1 METPRL
7 EQLFDFRRLP
17 TDGLILTLLVLY
29 APFGICLMLLR
40 IFIGIHVFLV
50 SSALPDN
57 FLRRIIVRT
66 MCSVLGMFVSQAD
79 PRQRDK
85 NVKTYIANHITQ
97 FDHNVLSFITPCHT
111 PLLEG
116 RPGFVSWARGYLEL
130 GWVESRT
137 RLVESLREYSSP
149 EGEQTLLLFPEDE
162 MTNGKVGL
170 LKFSSWAFS
179 VDSTIQPV
187 VLTVKRPFIAV
198 SVVDS
203 SWVAEL
209 LWMFFSPFTIY
220 QVRWLPRMTQMED
233 ESEEEFAVRVQEHLA
248 MELGIVSTPHTKSD
262 KLEYLKRMKHVA
274 PQEASSGTNAPP
286 SGARPRTFLPGL
298 SLSSLS
304 AEDIRIAGMAKQVKE
319 VLPHIPLNVIK
330 MDLVT
335 TKCVDTTITNL
346 LEGRVQFAPEEVSV
360 SSSSLSLSNKPHA
373 ALHNLTSMS
382 QKKVPRDVPAP
393 KLISK
398 TTFEKSPVD
407 RHLSLQER
415 KEALYAYAR
424 RRYIE
429 KHGLQTQTDES
440 QDSDRT

>member
-7 EQLFDFRRLP
+7 EQLFDF
-17 TDGLILTLLVLY
+17 
-29 APFGICLMLLR
+29 
-40 IFIGIHVFLV
+40 
-50 SSALPDN
+50 
-57 FLRRIIVRT
+57 RRIIVRT

-97 FDHNVLSFITPCHT
+97 FDHNMLSFITPCHT
-111 PLLEG
+111 PLLDG

-130 GWVESRT
+130 GWVDSRT
-137 RLVESLREYSSP
+137 RLVESLREYNSM

-198 SVVDS
+198 NVVDS

-220 QVRWLPRMTQMED
+220 QVRWLPRMSQMED
-233 ESEEEFAVRVQEHLA
+233 ETEEEFAVRVQEHLA

-298 SLSSLS
+298 NLSSLS

-373 ALHNLTSMS
+373 APHNLTMS
-382 QKKVPRDVPAP
+382 QKKVPRHVPSP

-440 QDSDRT
+440 QDSDRA

>member
-7 EQLFDFRRLP
+7 EQLFDF
-17 TDGLILTLLVLY
+17 
-29 APFGICLMLLR
+29 
-40 IFIGIHVFLV
+40 
-50 SSALPDN
+50 
-57 FLRRIIVRT
+57 RRIIVRT

-85 NVKTYIANHITQ
+85 NVKTYIANHVTQ
-97 FDHNVLSFITPCHT
+97 FDHNMLSFITPCHT
-111 PLLEG
+111 PLLDG
-116 RPGFVSWARGYLEL
+116 QPGFVSWARGYLEL
-130 GWVESRT
+130 GWVDSRT
-137 RLVESLREYSSP
+137 RLVESLREYNSM

-220 QVRWLPRMTQMED
+220 QVRWLPRMSQMED

-248 MELGIVSTPHTKSD
+248 MELGIVSTTHTKSD

-274 PQEASSGTNAPP
+274 PQEASSGTNAPS

-298 SLSSLS
+298 NLSSLS

-360 SSSSLSLSNKPHA
+360 SSSSLSLSNTPHA
-373 ALHNLTSMS
+373 APHNLTMS
-382 QKKVPRDVPAP
+382 QKKVPRHVPSP

-429 KHGLQTQTDES
+429 KHELQIQTDES
-440 QDSDRT
+440 QDSDRA

>member
-1 METPRL
+1 METPRV

-57 FLRRIIVRT
+57 FLRRIIVRA
-66 MCSVLGMFVSQAD
+66 MCSVLGMFVSQTD

-85 NVKTYIANHITQ
+85 NVKTYIANHVTQ
-97 FDHNVLSFITPCHT
+97 FDHNVLSFIAPCHT

-116 RPGFVSWARGYLEL
+116 RSGFVSWARGYLEL
-130 GWVESRT
+130 GWVDSRT
-137 RLVESLREYSSP
+137 RLVESLREYNSL
-149 EGEQTLLLFPEDE
+149 EGERTLLLFPEDE

-209 LWMFFSPFTIY
+209 LWMFFIPFTIY
-220 QVRWLPRMTQMED
+220 QVRWLPSMSQMEG

-248 MELGIVSTPHTKSD
+248 MELGIVSTHHTKSD
-262 KLEYLKRMKHVA
+262 KLEYLKRMKHMA
-274 PQEASSGTNAPP
+274 PQEASSGMNTRP

-298 SLSSLS
+298 SISSLS
-304 AEDIRIAGMAKQVKE
+304 AEDVRIAGMAKQVKE

-330 MDLVT
+330 MDLVS

-360 SSSSLSLSNKPHA
+360 SPSSLSLSNKPHPA
-373 ALHNLTSMS
+373 PRNLTTS
-382 QKKVPRDVPAP
+382 QKKVPRDVSTP

-415 KEALYAYAR
+415 KEALYAYAK

-429 KHGLQTQTDES
+429 KHGLQTQTDENEDG
-440 QDSDRT
+440 QH

>member
-97 FDHNVLSFITPCHT
+97 FDHNMLSFITPCHT
-111 PLLEG
+111 PLLDG

-130 GWVESRT
+130 GWVDSRT
-137 RLVESLREYSSP
+137 RLVESLREYNSM

-170 LKFSSWAFS
+170 LKF
-179 VDSTIQPV
+179 
-187 VLTVKRPFIAV
+187 
-198 SVVDS
+198 
-203 SWVAEL
+203 
-209 LWMFFSPFTIY
+209 
-220 QVRWLPRMTQMED
+220 RWLPRMSQMED
-233 ESEEEFAVRVQEHLA
+233 ETEEEFAVRVQEHLA

-298 SLSSLS
+298 NLSSLS

-373 ALHNLTSMS
+373 APHNLTMS
-382 QKKVPRDVPAP
+382 QKKVPRHVPSP

-440 QDSDRT
+440 QDSDRA

>member
-1 METPRL
+1 MEAAPRV
-7 EQLFDFRRLP
+7 ETLFDFRRLP
-17 TDGLILTLLVLY
+17 TDGLILTLLLLY

-57 FLRRIIVRT
+57 LFRRFIVRA
-66 MCSVLGMFVSQAD
+66 MCSVLGMIVSQTD
-79 PRQRDK
+79 PKQRDK
-85 NVKTYIANHITQ
+85 NVKTYMANHVTQ
-97 FDHNVLSFITPCHT
+97 FDHNVLSFLAPCHT

-116 RPGFVSWARGYLEL
+116 RAGFMSWARGYMEL
-130 GWVESRT
+130 GWIESRT
-137 RLVESLREYSSP
+137 RLVETLRGYNSL
-149 EGEQTLLLFPEDE
+149 EGERTLLLFPEDE

-179 VDSTIQPV
+179 INSTIQPV

-203 SWVAEL
+203 SWLAEL
-209 LWMFFSPFTIY
+209 LWMFFIPFTIY
-220 QVRWLPRMTQMED
+220 QVRWLPSMSQMEG

-248 MELGIVSTPHTKSD
+248 MELGIVSTHHTKSD
-262 KLEYLKRMKHVA
+262 KVEYLKRMKHVA
-274 PQEASSGTNAPP
+274 PPETSSGTNSRP

-298 SLSSLS
+298 SISSLS

-319 VLPHIPLNVIK
+319 VLPHIPINVIK
-330 MDLVT
+330 MDLVS

-346 LEGRVQFAPEEVSV
+346 LEGRVEFSPEEVSASP
-360 SSSSLSLSNKPHA
+360 SSCSLSNTPHA
-373 ALHNLTSMS
+373 APHNLATA
-382 QKKVPRDVPAP
+382 QKVPKAAPAP
-393 KLISK
+393 KPVSK
-398 TTFEKSPVD
+398 MRFEKSPVN

-415 KEALYAYAR
+415 KEALYAHAK

-429 KHGLQTQTDES
+429 KHGLPTES
-440 QDSDRT
+440 KEGLDLEH